1 MGVSIQYTIQ
11 KQTKKFTWVG
21 VLMPRNAQTNKSKGY
36 QNQFTKNHTDLNI
49 IFFKELMY
57 KAETFSIYFVTLTKK
72 IEIDY
77 KCLGIHLDL

>member
-1 MGVSIQYTIQ
+1 
-11 KQTKKFTWVG
+11 
-21 VLMPRNAQTNKSKGY
+21 MPRNAQTNKSKGY

-72 IEIDY
+72 MKLTINV
-77 KCLGIHLDL
+77 